1 MRAILPA
8 ARKCLV
14 ANPHHFNGT
23 LVVAELFVV
32 VASRVEL
39 VTVTV
44 LSTRLPF
51 LATTGVVT
59 RMVWVAPAA
68 RDAIVHDSIRVD
80 ALYVHP
86 AGSDVGAPRFV
97 LRTSLTTIPD
107 AVIPPPAFLTGI
119 VQLIDDPAFEYVP
132 VFETDTSAELAANC
146 ATSGVDQ
153 VAGATNVR
161 LAEVLPSLH
170 EEYVYSIPPR
180 TCGVG
185 ALTVFWLL
193 TITRF
198 VIVGVPDVPASDVPS
213 TLSESR
219 FGDVWNVRSTV
230 FGSSSTDPVPW
241 SPPASVT
248 VAVRVRNDG

>member
-1 MRAILPA
+1 M
-8 ARKCLV
+8 
-14 ANPHHFNGT
+14 
-23 LVVAELFVV
+23 
-32 VASRVEL
+32 
-39 VTVTV
+39 
-44 LSTRLPF
+44 
-51 LATTGVVT
+51 
-59 RMVWVAPAA
+59 
-68 RDAIVHDSIRVD
+68 
-80 ALYVHP
+80 
-86 AGSDVGAPRFV
+86 
-97 LRTSLTTIPD
+97 
-107 AVIPPPAFLTGI
+107 
-119 VQLIDDPAFEYVP
+119 EYVP

-185 ALTVFWLL
+185 ALAVFWLL

-198 VIVGVPDVPASDVPS
+198 VIVGVPDVPGERRTVDAQREQV
-213 TLSESR
+213 R
-219 FGDVWNVRSTV
+219 RRWNAEIDRSS
-230 FGSSSTDPVPW
+230 GRARPDPVGW